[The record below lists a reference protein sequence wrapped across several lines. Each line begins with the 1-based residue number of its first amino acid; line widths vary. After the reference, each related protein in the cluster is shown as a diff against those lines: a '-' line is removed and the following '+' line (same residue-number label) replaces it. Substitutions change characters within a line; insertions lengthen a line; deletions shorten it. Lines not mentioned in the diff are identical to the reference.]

1 MALIRRIGFS
11 RFSRWGD
18 PLGRLAATA
27 ATHTEALDGTDELKL
42 TCSEDLS
49 KGERIV
55 WIDWHGACHEHIV
68 DQTARTHDG
77 DGAPA
82 TSATCINSVSETW
95 DDWVDDKRPSGDVS
109 VALAAALENTRWQVG
124 TCDQR
129 GSASRTLYHESARE
143 AIADI
148 METWGGELETT
159 IENDG
164 TRVTSRSVGIRA
176 LRGNQSSPKRFTWTK
191 DLLSVKRT
199 VSTDNPKTRVYCYGK
214 GVETESGYGRRL
226 TIADV
231 NGGLDYVE
239 DATATAVWGHPDGKG
254 GTLPAVTSYVN
265 EDCEDAAQLKGEGL
279 AYLEQVKEPKVTYTA
294 SVLDLYAFGRSWE
307 GVGVGDSVAIID
319 KGFSDEG
326 VRLRGRVTQLER
338 DLLTGDA
345 TVTFGNLTDAMAD
358 MWQGVSSALRT
369 SRARAALY
377 DAVASTS
384 PSWLRELQSALNAEF
399 SSVGTYRVE
408 SFELGEIYSNVPLD
422 QATGLPVKST
432 SGMWAVNINGMGI
445 RLAHGL
451 TSSGEWD
458 WKTFVTGE
466 GAVADLI
473 NVGVLKADLIKAG
486 ILQDKAGKN
495 YINMETGDSRLSSS
509 TTVVGTSPDGT
520 AYQTTLGDV
529 SQNLA
534 GAMRDIDTITG
545 TDLPLSEV
553 RAVALRAAMQVDTEM
568 VSRMDEYNRIK
579 ASDSYKALGQTDR
592 TAFEGAYSAMADAAQ
607 EVLDLNTSISK
618 ETGAEHV
625 DQMRSALSRAQDT
638 YRDAISD
645 YEKALAPMRLRDYS
659 TTTQMNSA
667 IKKSATELKSTFD
680 KTIESYS
687 TTEQMNSAISQSA
700 DGIKSDVSKTYETK
714 ASAHARYATCYTAAT
729 TQAKVATCS
738 GFELYAGAVVSVYFA
753 YANTV
758 LSPTLNVNGTGAKGI
773 NVNGSSTSAAIK
785 WKAYST
791 ITFVYDGGGWRMADA
806 GARSEIRQLAD
817 SISLSVTGS
826 LGGTASIKLSADGDT
841 DSETIDLSKVRAA
854 FRDDHSAITI
864 SAGTITF
871 NSNTFVVNSTYFKV
885 SSSGVITATS
895 GTIGGFTITS
905 YSIYNDLMSLSSS
918 GLSLD
923 YTVSGSKKDCGN
935 IGTNGWHGDSSK
947 FGLNFDLEYDAW
959 YMTWAYRESPSDSTY
974 TVKWTYASGAFSN
987 FTKNT
992 LNAGCDIDMH
1002 GYMLKNAWIDTS
1014 TGGANGG
1021 ISGTLYTGIVKSI
1034 TDQGN
1039 GSIRWTY
1046 GSIRMVFKNG
1056 ILTEAA
1062 W

>member
-1 MALIRRIGFS
+1 MIRFTV
-11 RFSRWGD
+11 FDRWGRQTGTLTD
-18 PLGRLAATA
+18 VIEAVHKDEVNGEDSLTLVLASC
-27 ATHTEALDGTDELKL
+27 DL
-42 TCSEDLS
+42 T
-49 KGERIV
+49 KGDRIV
-55 WIDWHGACHEHIV
+55 WRDGFGTWHEHTV
-68 DQTARTHDG
+68 NDTEDVHG
-77 DGAPA
+77 DGKMYTTAYCENSIAELYTDYIDDLRPYDTTA
-82 TSATCINSVSETW
+82 TDALQKALSNSRWEMGT
-95 DDWVDDKRPSGDVS
+95 VS
-109 VALAAALENTRWQVG
+109 VAG
-124 TCDQR
+124 K
-129 GSASRTLYHESARE
+129 ASTNFYHESARE
-143 AIADI
+143 ALADI
-148 METWGGELETT
+148 IEAWGGELSTT
-159 IENDG
+159 IRVEG
-164 TRVTSRSVGIRA
+164 TQVSHRLVNITAR
-176 LRGNQSSPKRFTWTK
+176 RGADNGKRFEWTK
-191 DLLSVKRT
+191 DMESITRE
-199 VSTDNPKTRVYCYGK
+199 VSTDDVVTALYGYGK
-214 GVETESGYGRRL
+214 GLEAYDDEGNLTGGYERKLKFGE
-226 TIADV
+226 I
-231 NGGLDYVE
+231 NGGLDYVADE
-239 DATATAVWGHPDGKG
+239 DAKARWGLPDGKG
-254 GTLPAVTSYVN
+254 GIKHTFGKVEFS
-265 EDCEDAAQLKGEGL
+265 DCEDMRELLALTKAELK
-279 AYLEQVKEPKVTYTA
+279 KRCEPRVTYSA
-294 SVLDLYAFGRSWE
+294 DVVDLA
-307 GVGVGDSVAIID
+307 DA
-319 KGFSDEG
+319 GFSSED
-326 VRLRGRVTQLER
+326 VRA
-338 DLLTGDA
+338 GD
-345 TVTFGNLTDAMAD
+345 VVQIVD
-358 MWQGVSSALRT
+358 R
-369 SRARAALY
+369 
-377 DAVASTS
+377 
-384 PSWLRELQSALNAEF
+384 
-399 SSVGTYRVE
+399 
-408 SFELGEIYSNVPLD
+408 ELGERLSGRVLCVERYLFNE
-422 QATGLPVKST
+422 QATRITLGNVARSITDVMASVRGSVSRMESHAALWDGAASIST
-432 SGMWAVNINGMGI
+432 SYIDGILASLNNTMNQTGGYTYIEPGDGIITYDKPRDQNPTMAVQIKGAGI
-445 RLAHGL
+445 RIANSK
-451 TSSGEWD
+451 TSDGD
-458 WKTFVTGE
+458 WNWRTFGTGD
-466 GAVADLI
+466 GFSADEI
-473 NVGVLKADLIKAG
+473 NAGTLNAGLIKAG

-495 YINMETGDSRLSSS
+495 YINMVTGDSRLSSS
-509 TTVVGTSPDGT
+509 TTVVGTSSDGT

-534 GAMRDIDTITG
+534 GAMKDIDTITG

-579 ASDSYKALGQTDR
+579 ASDSYKALGQSDR

-618 ETGAEHV
+618 ATSAEQV
-625 DQMRSALSRAQDT
+625 DKMRSDLANAQET

-667 IKKSATELKSTFD
+667 IEKSATELKSTFD

-687 TTEQMNSAISQSA
+687 TTEQMKSAISQSA

-714 ASAHARYATCYTAAT
+714 ASAHARYATCYTASA

-753 YANTV
+753 YANTA
-758 LSPTLNVNGTGAKGI
+758 LSPTLNVNGTGARGI
-773 NVNGSSTSAAIK
+773 TVNGSSTSAAIK

-854 FRDDHSAITI
+854 FRDDHSAVTI
-864 SAGTITF
+864 SAGIITF

-959 YMTWAYRESPSDSTY
+959 YMTWAYRESPSASTY
-974 TVKWTYASGAFSN
+974 TVKWTYASGGFDN

-1002 GYMLKNAWIDTS
+1002 NWKIKNL
-1014 TGGANGG
+1014 GGG
-1021 ISGTLYTGIVKSI
+1021 ITQTFNYTLANYRSDGTASSF
-1034 TDQGN
+1034 GN
-1039 GSIRWTY
+1039 GTMTFTNGLLTGLNYIR
-1046 GSIRMVFKNG
+1046 
-1056 ILTEAA
+1056 
-1062 W
+1062 